1 MRRRAPARRAI
12 SAYILERAY
21 NMEKFDRE
29 MARGD
34 LYALFA
40 KIADS
45 GDFEKLLEDLCTY
58 TEVEQLAQR
67 LLCAK
72 LLLKGYTYNRIIEIT
87 DISSATLSRVSRC
100 LRHGSGGYREVL
112 SKYSAD
118 GVAEGE
124 LLEDGADGE
133 GEGRDD

>member
-1 MRRRAPARRAI
+1 
-12 SAYILERAY
+12 
-21 NMEKFDRE
+21 MEKFDRE
-29 MARGD
+29 MVRGD

-100 LRHGSGGYREVL
+100 LRHGSGGYRGIL
-112 SKYSAD
+112 SAYAGD
-118 GVAEGE
+118 IVTEG
-124 LLEDGADGE
+124 GGNE
-133 GEGRDD
+133 G